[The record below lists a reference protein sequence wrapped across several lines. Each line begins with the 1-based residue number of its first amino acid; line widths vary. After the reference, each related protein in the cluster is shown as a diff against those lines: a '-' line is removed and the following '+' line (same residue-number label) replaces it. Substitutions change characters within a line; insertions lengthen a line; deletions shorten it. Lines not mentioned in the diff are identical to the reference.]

1 MWLSLKKAS
10 WRTAHLAV
18 EAPERGRGVNV
29 SSVCLKLGMSRQNY
43 YAQRRRRQREKVDG
57 DLVERLAKRERC
69 VQPRLGGRKLHRL
82 LQKELAE
89 AGVELG
95 RDRFFKVLAEHKL
108 LLEPKAAAFP
118 CTTHSRHNRFSV
130 FGTDYR

>member
-1 MWLSLKKAS
+1 
-10 WRTAHLAV
+10 
-18 EAPERGRGVNV
+18 
-29 SSVCLKLGMSRQNY
+29 MSRQNY